1 MFHARVA
8 GGEPLVPGEGRAL
21 AWYHLDSLPEPIPGP
36 VMDHTTQA
44 LAQVGQEPVG
54 TPPVGTPTVLGAE
67 ETDPR
72 QP

>member
-54 TPPVGTPTVLGAE
+54 TPTVLGAE
-67 ETDPR
+67 ETAPR